1 MAKKTLN
8 KSYKRQ
14 PASREPYDYVLIVCE
29 GSKSE
34 PNYLKKLRNSYRLS
48 NANIEITPADGSDP
62 MSIVVFGKEKA
73 EIAIK
78 AGLPYDRIYFVFDR
92 DAHQNYNEAIQF
104 INNLNDYGKLFA
116 ITSWPCFEIWVLL
129 HFVDTTSPFD
139 KVGKRSACDMVIQK
153 IKDSYS
159 NYQKG
164 DPNLY
169 DVLKE
174 KMESAIKH
182 AKRLEKHN
190 KETASKNPSTK
201 MHHLIEYLINLKQ

>member
-1 MAKKTLN
+1 MAKKILN

-78 AGLPYDRIYFVFDR
+78 ARVPYDRIYFVFDR
-92 DAHQNYNEAIQF
+92 DTHKNYDEAIQF
-104 INNLNDYGKLFA
+104 INNLRDYGKLFA

-129 HFVDTTSPFD
+129 HFMDTTSPFE
-139 KVGKRSACDMVIQK
+139 KVGKKSACDKVIQK
-153 IKDSYS
+153 IMDSFS
-159 NYQKG
+159 KYQKG
-164 DPNLY
+164 DPDLY

-174 KMESAIKH
+174 KMDFAIKR
-182 AKRLEKHN
+182 ANRLEEYN
-190 KETASKNPSTK
+190 KKTGSNNPATK
-201 MHHLIEYLINLKQ
+201 MHHLVEYLIKLKQ